1 MSKKTVLLVE
11 DQPDNR
17 IIYTTILE
25 YAGFAVVEASNGE
38 EGVRR
43 AREHA
48 PDLILMDLSMPVMDG
63 WGAIRELKKDSELAR
78 IPVCA
83 LSAHVLLGDDAEKA
97 RDAGFECYLT
107 KPLEPREVLREVEK
121 RIGPALDWR
130 VA

>member
-1 MSKKTVLLVE
+1 MRRNTVLLVE

-25 YAGFAVVEASNGE
+25 HAGYAVLEAQNGE

-48 PDLILMDLSMPVMDG
+48 PDLVLMDLSMPVMDG
-63 WGAIRELKKDSELAR
+63 WGAVRELKRDPTTAS

-83 LSAHVLLGDDAEKA
+83 LSAHVLFPGDLE
-97 RDAGFECYLT
+97 RVRSAGFECYLT
-107 KPLEPREVLREVEK
+107 KPLEPRRVLEEVEK
-121 RIGPALDWR
+121 RIGPADGR
-130 VA
+130 RAA